1 MKHPRLALSAA
12 ALLTA
17 AFAARPAPAQVCGP
31 LTFAFS
37 TTGAGCD
44 PTATGPIPVLT
55 GSLQTIPGS
64 PTCNVR
70 ILLNTVAF
78 LFPIPTTTLVLGFS
92 NPALPLPG
100 LPGCTLW
107 TSLDAFF
114 AMSFD
119 AGGPQFHD
127 EIFPLPP
134 SPALMGTTAYAQAA
148 VPVPGGFRISNGI
161 QININ

>member
-1 MKHPRLALSAA
+1 MKHPRLALSGA
-12 ALLTA
+12 ALLVAGLVA
-17 AFAARPAPAQVCGP
+17 APARAQVCGP

-44 PTATGPIPVLT
+44 PTGTGPVPVLT
-55 GSLQTIPGS
+55 GSLQPIPGS

-70 ILLNTVAF
+70 LLLNTVAF

-134 SPALMGTTAYAQAA
+134 SPALIGTTAYTQAA

-161 QININ
+161 QIVIS